1 MAAAFSAD
9 AQRRTLRTNRRQQST
24 QQTTQ
29 QTTQRSTQQATR
41 GQTTPQQSGQQS
53 AQKKEGDDK
62 VLLLSAKSAQL
73 IEDRGQNYRKVVGPA
88 RFLHN
93 NTYLLCDTAL
103 WNVTTNVIDAIGHVK
118 IIQDRTQLSSATLQ
132 YVVDDNMAKFRG
144 DLVQLEDKD
153 KNTLRTRYLD
163 YNTKDSV
170 AVFQNGAAMRD
181 KDGQVIESLYGTY
194 DSKAKLFVFNDQ
206 VNMYMDTTF
215 VKTSRLE
222 YRSDLSTAYFGFNTD
237 MWQDDKMLS
246 ANDGW
251 YNREI
256 ELFFFRRNVHLLT
269 EDQEAWADSLYYYRR
284 LNDVEM
290 LGKVELMDTTRNVFA
305 LAGRFQY
312 SDSLSR
318 LRMTREPAIMSI
330 TDEKG
335 KVDTL
340 YLGGDELIYQ
350 AIRRCD
356 IPEGWISA
364 SEKRLSDIS
373 GDPVME
379 YRKKAAE
386 AAARAAEEAKKN
398 DPNRPP
404 DIAKG
409 SSPEGG
415 KGAEKDTKDAKDTK
429 DEKADKPKDKAPDPG
444 KPAGKPDGPPAPPAP
459 KDTLK
464 APADS
469 LVVPRDSI
477 AALPDS
483 LALPPLA
490 PADSLSIPSDSL
502 SLAASADSLGA
513 DVPPLKA
520 EESTRPQEGEPAPA
534 EGETPDSEGGTTE
547 EAEPEPEPEPEPEQ
561 PKDTTKINFFFG
573 SKRVRLF
580 RKDIQMASDSLSYS
594 DLDSLVRLYQD
605 PVFFNEGN
613 RQYASDSIY
622 MVIRNQRMEKAHLLS
637 NAFITIQEDPKSY
650 DQIRG
655 AEMVAYFDTTSTL
668 TRFDALGGAATLF
681 FLEENNALATVN
693 KVEAKMIY
701 ATFKDG
707 DIERMYYYDNP
718 KNDGYPSV
726 QLPEDDRTLKGF
738 RWSPELRPKSP
749 RDVTTLEPR
758 HSQRTS
764 YLARP
769 HAEFKQTNTYFPGY
783 IKKVYRD
790 IAIRDSLQV
799 VRQRERQRI
808 QDSIARAE
816 ADSLALA
823 ALDSLSLEQPLD
835 SLLAGADSLRMAAD
849 SLGMPADSLRTPVDS
864 LSASRDSLRVQ
875 KDTLGVRPGVTQQ
888 ELTPEQ
894 LKAMEQARKKAEK
907 EAEQKRKAAEKAKKE
922 AEKAKRKAEKQAARE
937 ARWAEEDLVYEAK
950 QAAKAQRKL
959 DKERARKLKALRKL
973 ERRAQKDRARFE
985 RYLQREQEKAQKHK
999 SDN

>member
-1 MAAAFSAD
+1 MLPKLHRTGLVLLLLTAAAFSAA
-9 AQRRTLRTNRRQQST
+9 AQDR
-24 QQTTQ
+24 
-29 QTTQRSTQQATR
+29 
-41 GQTTPQQSGQQS
+41 
-53 AQKKEGDDK
+53 KKEEEEEK

-73 IEDRGQNYRKVVGPA
+73 IEERGQNYRKVVGPA

-144 DLVQLEDKD
+144 DLVQLEDKE

-194 DSKAKLFVFNDQ
+194 DSKAHLFVFNDQ

-251 YNREI
+251 YNREQ

-269 EDQEAWADSLYYYRR
+269 KDQEAWADSMFYYRSI
-284 LNDVEM
+284 NDVDM

-318 LRMTREPAIMSI
+318 VRMTREPAIMSI

-335 KVDTL
+335 RVDTL
-340 YLGGDELIYQ
+340 YLGGDELVYR

-356 IPEGWISA
+356 IPDGWVTA
-364 SEKRLSDIS
+364 SEKRITDIS

-386 AAARAAEEAKKN
+386 AAAKAAEEALKN

-404 DIAKG
+404 DMAKG
-409 SSPEGG
+409 AG
-415 KGAEKDTKDAKDTK
+415 KGPEDQIVGEEASEKGGNQEQKGPGGPGDRK
-429 DEKADKPKDKAPDPG
+429 EGKASG
-444 KPAGKPDGPPAPPAP
+444 KPEEAPPRP
-459 KDTLK
+459 EPQEE
-464 APADS
+464 PA
-469 LVVPRDSI
+469 
-477 AALPDS
+477 DS
-483 LALPPLA
+483 LALPPLLDSLA
-490 PADSLSIPSDSL
+490 VRTDSLAEKAGPMPPDSMAVTPPSPADTLSTGEPP
-502 SLAASADSLGA
+502 AAA
-513 DVPPLKA
+513 VA
-520 EESTRPQEGEPAPA
+520 EEGEDEPESPDA
-534 EGETPDSEGGTTE
+534 GTETP
-547 EAEPEPEPEPEPEQ
+547 EA
-561 PKDTTKINFFFG
+561 PKDTTKLNFFFG

-580 RKDIQMASDSLSYS
+580 RKDIQMASDSLSYT

-637 NAFITIQEDPKSY
+637 NAFITIQEDPSSY

-681 FLEENNALATVN
+681 FLEENHALATVN

-726 QLPEDDRTLKGF
+726 QLPEDDRVLKGF
-738 RWSPELRPKSP
+738 RWAPERRPASP
-749 RDVTTLEPR
+749 RDVTSLEPR
-758 HSQRTS
+758 PSQRTS

-808 QDSIARAE
+808 NDSIARAE

-823 ALDSLSLEQPLD
+823 ALDSLALQQPLD
-835 SLLAGADSLRMAAD
+835 SLLAGADSLSVAAD
-849 SLGMPADSLRTPVDS
+849 SLKVPADSLSVPVDS
-864 LSASRDSLRVQ
+864 LKAQADSLAVSPLGGQVQ
-875 KDTLGVRPGVTQQ
+875 PE

-894 LKAMEQARKKAEK
+894 LKAMEKARKQAEK
-907 EAEQKRKAAEKAKKE
+907 EAERKRKE
-922 AEKAKRKAEKQAARE
+922 AEKARKEAEKAQRKAERQAARE
-937 ARWAEEDLVYEAK
+937 AHWEEADRAYEAR

-959 DKERARKLKALRKL
+959 EKERARKLKALRKL
-973 ERRAQKDRARFE
+973 ERRARRDKARFE
-985 RYLQREQEKAQKHK
+985 RYLKREQEKAQKRK
-999 SDN
+999 NTQ